1 MKVVIIGGVAGGA
14 GAAARLRRLDD
25 DAEIIMLERG
35 GYISFA
41 NCGLPYH
48 VGDVIV
54 DREELLLQD
63 PQKMKAARNIEV
75 RINSEALAIDP
86 EKKTVTVRGPEG
98 EYEES
103 YDELIIA
110 TGSSPV
116 RPPIPGIDAEGI
128 QVLWNVDDVD
138 RIKALVD
145 VKKPEK
151 AVVVGGGFIGLEMA
165 ENLHARGVN
174 VSLVE
179 ALNQVMAPFD
189 PEMAQILHQ
198 NIEENGVELCLGDGV
213 DHFEEAGGKTGV
225 VLASGKKI
233 DADLVILAIGVK
245 PNSELAKAAGLELN
259 ARGGIVVDEMMHTS
273 APHIWAV
280 GDVIEVDHF
289 VTGEKTMIPLAGPA
303 NKQARIV
310 ADNIMGGH
318 VRYRGSM
325 GTSVAHVFDMTAASV
340 GLNEKALKAK
350 GLEKGKDYH
359 AFVIT
364 QKSHAGYYPG
374 AVPIFIKLIFKPDGK
389 ILGAQAAG
397 QKGVDKRIDTIA
409 TTIALDG
416 TVADLAN
423 LELAYAPPYSS
434 AKDPVNMAGFAA
446 ENLLAGR
453 VAFTSPLDLDGKLVL
468 DVRRD
473 DEIEEFAVPGA
484 TWIPLGQ
491 LRRRYEE
498 LPKDKPIAVMCA
510 VGVRAYN
517 AALFLKHVGFKD
529 VTVIEGGIN
538 FYKAATYN
546 K

>member
-14 GAAARLRRLDD
+14 GAAARIRRLDD
-25 DAEIIMLERG
+25 DAEIVMLERG

-63 PQKMKAARNIEV
+63 PQKMKNARNIDVRVHSEV
-75 RINSEALAIDP
+75 TAIDP
-86 EKKTVTVRGPEG
+86 DKKVVKVNGPDG
-98 EYEES
+98 EYEEP
-103 YDELIIA
+103 YDELVIA

-116 RPPIPGIDAEGI
+116 RPPIPGIDGSGI

-138 RIKALVD
+138 RIKAMVD
-145 VKKPEK
+145 VQKPER

-165 ENLHARGVN
+165 ENLNARGIK

-179 ALNQVMAPFD
+179 ALDQVMAPFD
-189 PEMAQILHQ
+189 PDMAEVLHH
-198 NIEENGVELCLGDGV
+198 NIRENGVELCLGDGV
-213 DHFEEAGGKTGV
+213 SSFEEGGGV
-225 VLASGKKI
+225 TTVTLASGKKI
-233 DADLVILAIGVK
+233 DAEMVVLAIGVR
-245 PNSELAKAAGLELN
+245 PNSELAKDAGIETN
-259 ARGGIVVDEMMHTS
+259 ARGGIVADDMMRTS

-289 VTGEKTMIPLAGPA
+289 ITREKTMIPLAGPA
-303 NKQARIV
+303 NKQGRIV
-310 ADNIMGGH
+310 ADNIMGGE
-318 VRYRGSM
+318 VKYRGSM
-325 GTSVAHVFDMTAASV
+325 GTSVAQVFDMTAASV

-374 AVPIFIKLIFKPDGK
+374 ATPIFIKLVFDADGK
-389 ILGAQAAG
+389 VLGAQAAG
-397 QKGVDKRIDTIA
+397 ENGVDKRIDTIA
-409 TTIALDG
+409 VTIAFG
-416 TVADLAN
+416 GSVEDLAN

-434 AKDPVNMAGFAA
+434 AKDPVNMAGFVA
-446 ENLLAGR
+446 ENLLEGR
-453 VAFTSPLDLDGKLVL
+453 VEFVSPFDLEGKLVL

-473 DEIEEFAVPGA
+473 DEIEEYAVPEA

-491 LRRRYEE
+491 LRKRYEE
-498 LPKDKPIAVMCA
+498 LPKDKEIAVMCA

-517 AALFLKHVGFKD
+517 AALFLKHKGFENVK
-529 VTVIEGGIN
+529 VIEGGIN
-538 FYKAATYN
+538 FYKATR
-546 K
+546 

>member
-1 MKVVIIGGVAGGA
+1 MKVLIIGGVAGGA
-14 GAAARLRRLDD
+14 GAAARLRRLDNE
-25 DAEIIMLERG
+25 AEIIMLERG

-54 DREELLLQD
+54 DREELLLQT
-63 PQKMKAARNIEV
+63 PEKMKNARNIEV
-75 RINSEALAIDP
+75 RVRSEAVAIDP
-86 EKKTVTVRGPEG
+86 EKKTVTVKGPEG

-103 YDELIIA
+103 YDELVIA

-116 RPPIPGIDAEGI
+116 RPPIPGIDGSGI

-145 VKKPEK
+145 VEKPEK

-165 ENLHARGVN
+165 ENLNARGIR

-179 ALNQVMAPFD
+179 ALDQVMAPFD
-189 PEMAQILHQ
+189 PEMAKVLHQ
-198 NIEENGVELCLGDGV
+198 NIEENGVDLFLGDGV
-213 DHFEEAGGKTGV
+213 DHFEEEGGVTTV
-225 VLASGKKI
+225 ALASGKKI
-233 DADLVILAIGVK
+233 EADLVILAIGVK
-245 PNSELAKAAGLELN
+245 PNSELAKACGIETN
-259 ARGGIVVDEMMHTS
+259 ARGGIIVDDMMRTS

-280 GDVIEVDHF
+280 GDVIEVEHF
-289 VTGEKTMIPLAGPA
+289 VTKEKTMIPLAGPA

-310 ADNIMGGH
+310 ADNIMGGE

-340 GLNEKALKAK
+340 GVNEKTLMAK
-350 GLEKGKDYH
+350 GMENGKDYH
-359 AFVIT
+359 AFTIT

-374 AVPIFIKLIFKPDGK
+374 AMPIFIKIIFAPDGK
-389 ILGAQAAG
+389 VLGAQAAG

-409 TTIALDG
+409 TTIALGG
-416 TVADLAN
+416 TVTDLAN

-453 VAFTSPLDLDGKLVL
+453 VQFVSPLDLDGKLVL

-473 DEIEEFAVPGA
+473 DEIAEYSVPGA

-491 LRRRYEE
+491 LRKRYEE
-498 LPKDKPIAVMCA
+498 LPRDREIAVMCA

-517 AALFLKHVGFKD
+517 AALFLKQMGFENVK
-529 VTVIEGGIN
+529 VIEGGIN
-538 FYKAATYN
+538 FYKAAMYD